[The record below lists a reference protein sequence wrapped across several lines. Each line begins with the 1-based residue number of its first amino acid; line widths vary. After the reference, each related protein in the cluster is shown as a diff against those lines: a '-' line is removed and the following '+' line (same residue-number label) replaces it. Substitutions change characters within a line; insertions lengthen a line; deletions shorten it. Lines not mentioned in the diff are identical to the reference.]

1 MVHVSRGTEEHEE
14 IAEEKPLLE
23 FLADE
28 KDIADLAEGGYF
40 GAKDIL
46 ERRERA
52 EKLTQEEKALFCRFA
67 WGRSRMPE
75 RCKGVR
81 FIVELVPL
89 RSGVGQL
96 PVAHTC
102 SFQVDLPRYTS
113 KEMLKENFQPATAI
127 PGYTGRRRV

>member
-1 MVHVSRGTEEHEE
+1 MGE
-14 IAEEKPLLE
+14 
-23 FLADE
+23 
-28 KDIADLAEGGYF
+28 
-40 GAKDIL
+40 
-46 ERRERA
+46 
-52 EKLTQEEKALFCRFA
+52 LTQEEKALFCRFA

-113 KEMLKENFQPATAI
+113 KEMLKEKLLTSIYYCQDFDL
-127 PGYTGRRRV
+127 V